1 MTDITYTVIRSNRK
15 SIALVIGNDANLIVR
30 APQKATD
37 KEITDLVHKKERWI
51 KEKQNQVS
59 IFGEKHSPLI
69 LNSGESVLYLG
80 NIYTIIRGAVDE
92 IVITGTIMMI
102 PLVFQKSDVIGWMK
116 AEAERVL
123 SERVKKYS
131 SLTGTSYSS
140 LRLSDAKARWG
151 SCGANGSLNFAWRL
165 VMCPISVIDY
175 IVVHELSHIAYKNH
189 SEGFWARVKTVLP
202 NYMEQQDWLKI
213 NRKIMDTI

>member
-1 MTDITYTVIRSNRK
+1 VTDIPYTVIRSNRK

-59 IFGEKHSPLI
+59 IFGEKHSPVI
-69 LNSGESVLYLG
+69 LDSGESILYLG
-80 NIYTIIRGAVDE
+80 NIYTIIRGVVDE
-92 IVITGTIMMI
+92 IIITGTTMMI
-102 PLVFQKSDVIGWMK
+102 PEVFQKSDVIGWMK

-140 LRLSDAKARWG
+140 LKLSDAKARWG
-151 SCGANGSLNFAWRL
+151 SCGAKGGLNFAWRL

-189 SEGFWARVKTVLP
+189 NPAFWARVKTVLP
-202 NYMEQQDWLKI
+202 NYQEQQDWLKV
-213 NRKIMDTI
+213 NRKLMEII

>member
-37 KEITDLVHKKERWI
+37 KEIADLIQKKERWI

-59 IFGEKHSPLI
+59 IFGEKHSPVI
-69 LNSGESVLYLG
+69 LDSGESILYLG
-80 NIYTIIRGAVDE
+80 NIYTIIRGAIDE
-92 IVITGTIMMI
+92 IIITGTNMI
-102 PLVFQKSDVIGWMK
+102 IPQAFQKSDVIAWMK

-123 SERVKKYS
+123 SERAKKYS

-140 LRLSDAKARWG
+140 LKLSDAKARWG
-151 SCGANGSLNFAWRL
+151 SCGAKGSLNFAWRL
-165 VMCPISVIDY
+165 IMCPISVIDY
-175 IVVHELSHIAYKNH
+175 IVVHELSHITYKNH

-202 NYMEQQDWLKI
+202 NYTEQQDWLKI